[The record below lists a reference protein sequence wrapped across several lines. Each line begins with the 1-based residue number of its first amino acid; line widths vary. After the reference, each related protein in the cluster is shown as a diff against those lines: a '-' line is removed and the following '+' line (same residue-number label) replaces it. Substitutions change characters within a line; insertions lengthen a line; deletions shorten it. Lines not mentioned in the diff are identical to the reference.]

1 MNHTNKLPLEGVVVI
16 DLGQV
21 YQGPYAGFLMAQAGA
36 TVIKV
41 EPPNGEPVRH
51 RARISKG
58 NAVPFA
64 MLNAN
69 KRNISLNLKSPEG
82 VTVLKELAAK
92 ADVLIENYA
101 PGVLDRLG
109 VGYSVLSAINPRLI
123 YGSATGYG
131 LSGPNRDNLAMDLTV
146 QAVSGIMSVT
156 GFADGPP
163 VKAGPAIT
171 DFISGVHLYAGI
183 LTALYDRE
191 KSGRGRLVEIAMV
204 ETVYPAMASNLADV
218 FNRKAAAPR
227 TGNRHGG
234 LAEAPYNVYPASDGY
249 VAIISVNES
258 HWIGLARAMGRPEL
272 AEDPR
277 LKTVLDRL
285 KHIDLTDQIVSEWS
299 SQLTR
304 NEIAEICRAHR
315 VPCAAVRDLLEVT
328 EDNHLHARGMLRE
341 IEHPEYGDI
350 LVHRSPLVLHDTAA
364 PEYIPSARLGR
375 AQRRDTLGI
384 SRSVCRRD
392 RRVAPVRRHFAGVTA
407 STPCQTRTSFRIRR
421 RHASRISKPANSK
434 KERHGQTV

>member
-1 MNHTNKLPLEGVVVI
+1 LNHTNKLPLEGVVVI

-82 VTVLKELAAK
+82 MKVLKKLAAK

-109 VGYSVLSAINPRLI
+109 VGYSVLSAINPRLV

-131 LSGPNRDNLAMDLTV
+131 LSGPDRDNLAMDLTV

-285 KHIDLTDQIVSEWS
+285 KHIDLTDQIVSGWS

-328 EDNHLHARGMLRE
+328 EDHHLHARGMLRE

-350 LVHRSPLVLHDTAA
+350 LVHRSPLVLHDAA
-364 PEYIPSARLGR
+364 VPEYIPSARLGQHNGEILSEYLGLSTGEID
-375 AQRRDTLGI
+375 ALRRSGAI
-384 SRSVCRRD
+384 SQ
-392 RRVAPVRRHFAGVTA
+392 A
-407 STPCQTRTSFRIRR
+407 
-421 RHASRISKPANSK
+421 
-434 KERHGQTV
+434 

>member
-1 MNHTNKLPLEGVVVI
+1 MNSTNKLPLEGVVVI

-82 VTVLKELAAK
+82 VKVLKELAAK

-109 VGYSVLSAINPRLI
+109 IGYSVLSAINPRLV

-131 LSGPNRDNLAMDLTV
+131 LSGPDRDNLAMYLTV

-328 EDNHLHARGMLRE
+328 EDHHLHARGMLRE

-350 LVHRSPLVLHDTAA
+350 LVHRSPLVLHDTAV
-364 PEYIPSARLGR
+364 PEYIPSARLGQHNGEILSEYLGLSTGEID
-375 AQRRDTLGI
+375 ALRRSGAI
-384 SRSVCRRD
+384 SQ
-392 RRVAPVRRHFAGVTA
+392 A
-407 STPCQTRTSFRIRR
+407 
-421 RHASRISKPANSK
+421 
-434 KERHGQTV
+434 

>member
-82 VTVLKELAAK
+82 VAVLKGLAAK

-101 PGVLDRLG
+101 SGVLDRLG
-109 VGYSVLSAINPRLI
+109 VGYSVLSAINPRLV

-131 LSGPNRDNLAMDLTV
+131 LSGPDRDNLAMDLTV

-299 SQLTR
+299 SRLTR
-304 NEIAEICRAHR
+304 SEIVEICRGHR
-315 VPCAAVRDLLEVT
+315 VPCASVRDLLEVT
-328 EDNHLHARGMLRE
+328 EDRHLHARGMLRE

-350 LVHRSPLVLHDTAA
+350 LVHRSPLVLHDAA
-364 PEYIPSARLGR
+364 TPEYIPSARLGEHNGEILSEY
-375 AQRRDTLGI
+375 LGLSTGEIDALRHSGAI
-384 SRSVCRRD
+384 SQ
-392 RRVAPVRRHFAGVTA
+392 A
-407 STPCQTRTSFRIRR
+407 
-421 RHASRISKPANSK
+421 
-434 KERHGQTV
+434 

>member
-1 MNHTNKLPLEGVVVI
+1 LNSTNKLPLEGVVVI

-109 VGYSVLSAINPRLI
+109 IGYSVLSAINPRLV

-131 LSGPNRDNLAMDLTV
+131 LSGPDRDNLAMDLTV

-328 EDNHLHARGMLRE
+328 EDHHLHARGMLRE

-350 LVHRSPLVLHDTAA
+350 LVHRSPLVLHDAA
-364 PEYIPSARLGR
+364 VPEYIPSARLGQHNGEILSEYLGLSTGEID
-375 AQRRDTLGI
+375 ALRRSGAI
-384 SRSVCRRD
+384 SQ
-392 RRVAPVRRHFAGVTA
+392 A
-407 STPCQTRTSFRIRR
+407 
-421 RHASRISKPANSK
+421 
-434 KERHGQTV
+434 

>member
-1 MNHTNKLPLEGVVVI
+1 MNSTSKLPLAGVVVI

-82 VTVLKELAAK
+82 VKVLKELAAQ

-131 LSGPNRDNLAMDLTV
+131 LSGPDRDNLAMDLTV

-171 DFISGVHLYAGI
+171 DFLSGVHLYAGI

-191 KSGRGRLVEIAMV
+191 RSGRGRLVEIAMV

-234 LAEAPYNVYPASDGY
+234 LAEAPYNVYPALDGY
-249 VAIISVNES
+249 VAVISVSES
-258 HWIGLARAMGRPEL
+258 HWAGLTRAMGRPEL
-272 AEDPR
+272 AGDPR
-277 LKTVLDRL
+277 FNTVLARL
-285 KHIDLTDQIVSEWS
+285 KHIDLTDEIVSEWS
-299 SQLTR
+299 SRLTR
-304 NEIAEICRAHR
+304 GEITELCRANR

-328 EDNHLHARGMLRE
+328 EDKHLHARGMLRE
-341 IEHPEYGDI
+341 IVHPEYGDI
-350 LVHRSPLVLHDTAA
+350 LVHRSPLVLHDTAT
-364 PEYIPSARLGR
+364 PEYIPSARLGQHNEEVLSEYLGLSSGEIDALR
-375 AQRRDTLGI
+375 QSGTIAQ
-384 SRSVCRRD
+384 
-392 RRVAPVRRHFAGVTA
+392 A
-407 STPCQTRTSFRIRR
+407 
-421 RHASRISKPANSK
+421 
-434 KERHGQTV
+434 

>member
-1 MNHTNKLPLEGVVVI
+1 MNATSKLPLAGVVVI

-82 VTVLKELAAK
+82 VKVLKELAAQ

-131 LSGPNRDNLAMDLTV
+131 LSGPDRDNLAMDLTV

-171 DFISGVHLYAGI
+171 DFLSGVHLYAGI

-191 KSGRGRLVEIAMV
+191 RSGRGRLVEIAMV

-234 LAEAPYNVYPASDGY
+234 LAEAPYNVYPALDGY
-249 VAIISVNES
+249 VAIISVSES
-258 HWIGLARAMGRPEL
+258 HWAGLTRAMGRPEL
-272 AEDPR
+272 AGDPR
-277 LKTVLDRL
+277 FNTVLARL
-285 KHIDLTDQIVSEWS
+285 KHIDLTDEIVSEWS
-299 SQLTR
+299 SRLTR
-304 NEIAEICRAHR
+304 GEITELCRANR

-328 EDNHLHARGMLRE
+328 EDKHLHARGMLRE
-341 IEHPEYGDI
+341 IFHPEYGHI
-350 LVHRSPLVLHDTAA
+350 LVHRSPLVLHDTTT
-364 PEYIPSARLGR
+364 PEYIPSARLGQHNEEVLSEYLGLSSGEIDALR
-375 AQRRDTLGI
+375 QSGTIAQ
-384 SRSVCRRD
+384 
-392 RRVAPVRRHFAGVTA
+392 A
-407 STPCQTRTSFRIRR
+407 
-421 RHASRISKPANSK
+421 
-434 KERHGQTV
+434 

>member
-1 MNHTNKLPLEGVVVI
+1 MDNNKRLPLDGVTVI

-21 YQGPYAGFLMAQAGA
+21 YQGPYCGFLMAQAGA

-82 VTVLKELAAK
+82 AGILKELAAK

-109 VGYSVLSAINPRLI
+109 VGYSALSAINPRLI

-131 LSGPNRDNLAMDLTV
+131 LSGPARDNLAMDLTI

-249 VAIISVNES
+249 VAIISVNEA
-258 HWIGLARAMGRPEL
+258 HWAGLTRAMGRPEL
-272 AEDPR
+272 ADDIR
-277 LKTVLDRL
+277 FKTVLDRL
-285 KHIDLTDQIVSEWS
+285 KHIDLTDQIVSDWS

-304 NEIAEICRAHR
+304 DEITELCRANR
-315 VPCAAVRDLLEVT
+315 VPCAAVRDLREVT
-328 EDNHLHARGMLRE
+328 EDKHLHARSMLRE
-341 IEHPEYGDI
+341 IDHPEYGDI

-364 PEYIPSARLGR
+364 PDYIPSARLGQHNGEILSEYLGLSESEIDALR
-375 AQRRDTLGI
+375 HSGAIAQ
-384 SRSVCRRD
+384 
-392 RRVAPVRRHFAGVTA
+392 A
-407 STPCQTRTSFRIRR
+407 
-421 RHASRISKPANSK
+421 
-434 KERHGQTV
+434 

>member
-1 MNHTNKLPLEGVVVI
+1 LNQPNKLPLEGVVVI

-82 VTVLKELAAK
+82 VKVLKELAAK

-109 VGYSVLSAINPRLI
+109 AGYSVLSAINPRLV

-131 LSGPNRDNLAMDLTV
+131 LSGPDRDNLAMDLTV

-258 HWIGLARAMGRPEL
+258 HWIGLTRAMGRPEL

-304 NEIAEICRAHR
+304 NEIAEICRANR

-328 EDNHLHARGMLRE
+328 EDNHLHARSMLRK
-341 IEHPEYGDI
+341 IDHPEYGDI

-364 PEYIPSARLGR
+364 PEYIPSARLGEHNGEILS
-375 AQRRDTLGI
+375 DYLGLSAGEIDALRQSGAI
-384 SRSVCRRD
+384 SQ
-392 RRVAPVRRHFAGVTA
+392 A
-407 STPCQTRTSFRIRR
+407 
-421 RHASRISKPANSK
+421 
-434 KERHGQTV
+434 

>member
-1 MNHTNKLPLEGVVVI
+1 MNQSSKLPLEGVVVI

-82 VTVLKELAAK
+82 VKVLKELAAK

-109 VGYSVLSAINPRLI
+109 AGYSVLSAINPRLV

-234 LAEAPYNVYPASDGY
+234 LAESPYNVYPASDGY

-258 HWIGLARAMGRPEL
+258 HWIGLTRAMGRPEL

-304 NEIAEICRAHR
+304 NEIAEVCRANR

-328 EDNHLHARGMLRE
+328 EDDHLHARGMLRK
-341 IEHPEYGDI
+341 IDHPEYGDI

-364 PEYIPSARLGR
+364 PEYIPSARLGEHNGEILS
-375 AQRRDTLGI
+375 DYLGLSAGEIDALRQSGAI
-384 SRSVCRRD
+384 SQ
-392 RRVAPVRRHFAGVTA
+392 A
-407 STPCQTRTSFRIRR
+407 
-421 RHASRISKPANSK
+421 
-434 KERHGQTV
+434 

>member
-1 MNHTNKLPLEGVVVI
+1 V
-16 DLGQV
+16 
-21 YQGPYAGFLMAQAGA
+21 

-82 VTVLKELAAK
+82 AKVLKELAAK

-109 VGYSVLSAINPRLI
+109 VGYSVLGAINPRLI

-131 LSGPNRDNLAMDLTV
+131 LSGPDRDNLAMDLTV

-299 SQLTR
+299 SRLTR

-350 LVHRSPLVLHDTAA
+350 LVHRSPLVLHDAAA
-364 PEYIPSARLGR
+364 PEYIPSARLG
-375 AQRRDTLGI
+375 QHNSEILSEYLGLSVGEIDALRQSGAI
-384 SRSVCRRD
+384 SQ
-392 RRVAPVRRHFAGVTA
+392 A
-407 STPCQTRTSFRIRR
+407 
-421 RHASRISKPANSK
+421 
-434 KERHGQTV
+434 

>member
-1 MNHTNKLPLEGVVVI
+1 MDNNRKLPLDGVIVI

-82 VTVLKELAAK
+82 AGILKELAAK

-109 VGYSVLSAINPRLI
+109 VGYAALSATNPRLI

-131 LSGPNRDNLAMDLTV
+131 LSGPSRDNLAMDLTI

-218 FNRKAAAPR
+218 FNRKAAAP
-227 TGNRHGG
+227 
-234 LAEAPYNVYPASDGY
+234 AP
-249 VAIISVNES
+249 AI
-258 HWIGLARAMGRPEL
+258 
-272 AEDPR
+272 
-277 LKTVLDRL
+277 
-285 KHIDLTDQIVSEWS
+285 
-299 SQLTR
+299 
-304 NEIAEICRAHR
+304 
-315 VPCAAVRDLLEVT
+315 
-328 EDNHLHARGMLRE
+328 
-341 IEHPEYGDI
+341 
-350 LVHRSPLVLHDTAA
+350 
-364 PEYIPSARLGR
+364 
-375 AQRRDTLGI
+375 
-384 SRSVCRRD
+384 
-392 RRVAPVRRHFAGVTA
+392 VTA
-407 STPCQTRTSFRIRR
+407 GSLRRPTMSIPHPTGMSPSSASTNPTG
-421 RHASRISKPANSK
+421 PD
-434 KERHGQTV
+434 

>member
-1 MNHTNKLPLEGVVVI
+1 MNSEGNLPLAGITVL

-51 RARISKG
+51 RTRISKG

-82 VTVLKELAAK
+82 KQLLKGLAAR

-109 VGYSVLSAINPRLI
+109 IGYAELSKINPRLI

-131 LSGPNRDNLAMDLTV
+131 LSGPDRDNLAMDLTV
-146 QAVSGIMSVT
+146 QAASGIMSVT
-156 GFADGPP
+156 GFPDSPP

-171 DFISGVHLYAGI
+171 DFISGVHLYAGV
-183 LTALYDRE
+183 LTALFNRE
-191 KSGRGRLVEIAMV
+191 KTGRGQLVEIAMV

-234 LAEAPYNVYPASDGY
+234 LAEAPYNVYPAIEGH

-258 HWIGLARAMGRPEL
+258 HWLGLTKAMDRPEL
-272 AEDPR
+272 ADDPR
-277 LKTVLDRL
+277 FRTVLDRL
-285 KHIDLTDQIVSEWS
+285 KHIDATDEVVTAWS
-299 SQLTR
+299 CRLTR
-304 NEIAEICRAHR
+304 AEITEKCRQHK
-315 VPCAAVRDLLEVT
+315 VPCAPVRNLLEVT
-328 EDNHLHARGMLRE
+328 QDRHLHERGMLRE
-341 IEHPEYGDI
+341 IVHPEYGDI
-350 LVHRSPLVLHDTAA
+350 LVHRSPLVLHDAA
-364 PEYIPSARLGR
+364 TPDYVPSAGLGEHNSEVL
-375 AQRRDTLGI
+375 AQYLGLSAAEI
-384 SRSVCRRD
+384 VDLRQAGAIAQAQGGTPSAAAF
-392 RRVAPVRRHFAGVTA
+392 APAAV
-407 STPCQTRTSFRIRR
+407 QE
-421 RHASRISKPANSK
+421 K
-434 KERHGQTV
+434 

>member
-1 MNHTNKLPLEGVVVI
+1 LNHTNKLPLEGVVVI

-82 VTVLKELAAK
+82 MKVLKKLAAK

-109 VGYSVLSAINPRLI
+109 IGYSVLSAINPRLV

-131 LSGPNRDNLAMDLTV
+131 LSGPDRDNLAMDLTV

-285 KHIDLTDQIVSEWS
+285 KHIDLTDQIVSGWS

-328 EDNHLHARGMLRE
+328 EDHHLHARGMLRE

-350 LVHRSPLVLHDTAA
+350 LVHRSPLVLHDAA
-364 PEYIPSARLGR
+364 VPEYIPSARLG
-375 AQRRDTLGI
+375 QHNGEILSEYLGLSTGEINALRKSGAI
-384 SRSVCRRD
+384 SQ
-392 RRVAPVRRHFAGVTA
+392 A
-407 STPCQTRTSFRIRR
+407 
-421 RHASRISKPANSK
+421 
-434 KERHGQTV
+434 

>member
-1 MNHTNKLPLEGVVVI
+1 LNSTNKLPLEGVVVI

-82 VTVLKELAAK
+82 VKVLKELAAK

-109 VGYSVLSAINPRLI
+109 IGYSVLSAINPRLV

-131 LSGPNRDNLAMDLTV
+131 LSGPDRDNLAMDLTV

-328 EDNHLHARGMLRE
+328 EDHHLHARGMLRE

-350 LVHRSPLVLHDTAA
+350 LVHRSPLVLHDTAV
-364 PEYIPSARLGR
+364 PEYIPSARLGQHNGEILSEYLGLSTGEID
-375 AQRRDTLGI
+375 ALRRSGAI
-384 SRSVCRRD
+384 SQ
-392 RRVAPVRRHFAGVTA
+392 A
-407 STPCQTRTSFRIRR
+407 
-421 RHASRISKPANSK
+421 
-434 KERHGQTV
+434 

>member
-1 MNHTNKLPLEGVVVI
+1 MNQSSKLPLEGVVVI

-82 VTVLKELAAK
+82 VQVLKELAAK

-109 VGYSVLSAINPRLI
+109 AGYSVLSAINPRLV

-258 HWIGLARAMGRPEL
+258 HWIGLTRAMGRPEL

-304 NEIAEICRAHR
+304 NEIAEICRANR

-328 EDNHLHARGMLRE
+328 EDNHLHARGMLRK
-341 IEHPEYGDI
+341 IDHPEYGDI

-364 PEYIPSARLGR
+364 PEYIPSARLGEHNGEILS
-375 AQRRDTLGI
+375 DYLGLSAGEIDALRQSGAI
-384 SRSVCRRD
+384 SQ
-392 RRVAPVRRHFAGVTA
+392 A
-407 STPCQTRTSFRIRR
+407 
-421 RHASRISKPANSK
+421 
-434 KERHGQTV
+434 

>member
-82 VTVLKELAAK
+82 VKVLKKLAAK

-258 HWIGLARAMGRPEL
+258 HWIGLTRAMGRPEL

-328 EDNHLHARGMLRE
+328 EDHHLHARGMLRE

-350 LVHRSPLVLHDTAA
+350 LVHRSPLVLHDAA
-364 PEYIPSARLGR
+364 VPEYIPSARLG
-375 AQRRDTLGI
+375 QHNGEILSEYLGLSTGEIDALRKSGAI
-384 SRSVCRRD
+384 SQ
-392 RRVAPVRRHFAGVTA
+392 A
-407 STPCQTRTSFRIRR
+407 
-421 RHASRISKPANSK
+421 
-434 KERHGQTV
+434 

>member
-1 MNHTNKLPLEGVVVI
+1 LPLEGVVVI

-41 EPPNGEPVRH
+41 EPPTGEPVRH

-109 VGYSVLSAINPRLI
+109 AGYSVLSAINPRLV

-131 LSGPNRDNLAMDLTV
+131 LSGPDRDNLAMDLTV

-204 ETVYPAMASNLADV
+204 EAVYPAMASNLADV

-234 LAEAPYNVYPASDGY
+234 LAEAPYNVYPASDGF

-277 LKTVLDRL
+277 LRTVLDRL

-299 SQLTR
+299 SRLTR
-304 NEIAEICRAHR
+304 NEIVEICRAHR
-315 VPCAAVRDLLEVT
+315 VPCASVRDLLEVT
-328 EDNHLHARGMLRE
+328 EDRHLHARGMLRQ

-350 LVHRSPLVLHDTAA
+350 LVHRSPLVLHEAA
-364 PEYIPSARLGR
+364 TPEYIPSARLGQHNSEILSEYLGLSTGEID
-375 AQRRDTLGI
+375 ALRRSGAI
-384 SRSVCRRD
+384 SQ
-392 RRVAPVRRHFAGVTA
+392 A
-407 STPCQTRTSFRIRR
+407 
-421 RHASRISKPANSK
+421 
-434 KERHGQTV
+434 

>member
-1 MNHTNKLPLEGVVVI
+1 MNSTNKLPLEGVVVI

-82 VTVLKELAAK
+82 VKVLKKLAAK

-109 VGYSVLSAINPRLI
+109 VGYSVLSAINPRLV

-328 EDNHLHARGMLRE
+328 EDHHLHARGMLRE

-350 LVHRSPLVLHDTAA
+350 LVHRSPLVLHDAA
-364 PEYIPSARLGR
+364 VPEYIPSARLG
-375 AQRRDTLGI
+375 QHNGEILSEYLGLSTGEIDALRKSGAI
-384 SRSVCRRD
+384 SQ
-392 RRVAPVRRHFAGVTA
+392 A
-407 STPCQTRTSFRIRR
+407 
-421 RHASRISKPANSK
+421 
-434 KERHGQTV
+434 

>member
-258 HWIGLARAMGRPEL
+258 HWTGLARAMGRPEL

-299 SQLTR
+299 SRLTR
-304 NEIAEICRAHR
+304 NEIVEICRAHR

-364 PEYIPSARLGR
+364 PEYIPSARLGQHNGEILSEYLGLS
-375 AQRRDTLGI
+375 AGEIDALRRSGAI
-384 SRSVCRRD
+384 SQ
-392 RRVAPVRRHFAGVTA
+392 A
-407 STPCQTRTSFRIRR
+407 
-421 RHASRISKPANSK
+421 
-434 KERHGQTV
+434 

>member
-1 MNHTNKLPLEGVVVI
+1 MNNNKKLPLEGVVVI

-82 VTVLKELAAK
+82 ANVLKELAAK

-101 PGVLDRLG
+101 AGVLDRLG

-131 LSGPNRDNLAMDLTV
+131 LSGPDRDNLAMDLTI
-146 QAVSGIMSVT
+146 QAVSGIMSIT

-191 KSGRGRLVEIAMV
+191 KTGRGRLVEIAMV

-218 FNRKAAAPR
+218 FNRKAAGPR

-258 HWIGLARAMGRPEL
+258 HWGGLTRAMGRPEL

-285 KHIDLTDQIVSEWS
+285 KHIDLTDRIVSEWS
-299 SQLTR
+299 SQLAR
-304 NEIAEICRAHR
+304 NEITELCRANR

-328 EDNHLHARGMLRE
+328 EDKHLHARGMLRE

-350 LVHRSPLVLHDTAA
+350 LVHRSPLVLHDTAT
-364 PEYIPSARLGR
+364 PEYIPSARLGEHNSEILSEYLGLSGGEIEALR
-375 AQRRDTLGI
+375 ASGAIAQ
-384 SRSVCRRD
+384 
-392 RRVAPVRRHFAGVTA
+392 A
-407 STPCQTRTSFRIRR
+407 
-421 RHASRISKPANSK
+421 
-434 KERHGQTV
+434 

>member
-1 MNHTNKLPLEGVVVI
+1 
-16 DLGQV
+16 
-21 YQGPYAGFLMAQAGA
+21 MAQAGA
-36 TVIKV
+36 TVIKI

-69 KRNISLNLKSPEG
+69 KRNVSLNLKSPEG
-82 VTVLKELAAK
+82 VEILKALAAR

-109 VGYSVLSAINPRLI
+109 VGYEVLSAINPRLV

-131 LSGPNRDNLAMDLTV
+131 LSGPDRDNLAMDLTI

-156 GFADGPP
+156 GFPDGPP

-183 LTALYDRE
+183 MTALYSRE
-191 KSGRGRLVEIAMV
+191 RTGKGQLVEIAMV

-218 FNRKAAAPR
+218 FNSKGPAPR

-258 HWIGLARAMGRPEL
+258 HWVALTRAMGRSDL
-272 AEDPR
+272 LDDPR
-277 LKTVLDRL
+277 FKTVLDRL
-285 KHIDLTDQIVSEWS
+285 KHIDLTDEIVSQWS
-299 SQLTR
+299 SRLTR
-304 NEIAEICRAHR
+304 SEIVEVCRQNK

-328 EDNHLHARGMLRE
+328 QDRHLHARGMLRE

-350 LVHRSPLVLHDTAA
+350 LVHRSPLVLHGAGTPD
-364 PEYIPSARLGR
+364 YIPSARLGEHNGEVLSHY
-375 AQRRDTLGI
+375 LGLSANEI
-384 SRSVCRRD
+384 D
-392 RRVAPVRRHFAGVTA
+392 GL
-407 STPCQTRTSFRIRR
+407 
-421 RHASRISKPANSK
+421 RHAGAIV
-434 KERHGQTV
+434 ER

>member
-1 MNHTNKLPLEGVVVI
+1 MNQPNKLPLEGVVVI

-82 VTVLKELAAK
+82 VKVLKELAAK

-109 VGYSVLSAINPRLI
+109 AGYSVLSAINPRLV

-258 HWIGLARAMGRPEL
+258 HWIGLTRAMGRPEL

-304 NEIAEICRAHR
+304 NEIAEICRANR

-328 EDNHLHARGMLRE
+328 EDNHLHARGMLRK
-341 IEHPEYGDI
+341 IDHPEYGDI

-364 PEYIPSARLGR
+364 PEYIPSARLGEHNGEILS
-375 AQRRDTLGI
+375 DYLGLSAGEIDALRQSGAI
-384 SRSVCRRD
+384 SQ
-392 RRVAPVRRHFAGVTA
+392 A
-407 STPCQTRTSFRIRR
+407 
-421 RHASRISKPANSK
+421 
-434 KERHGQTV
+434 

>member
-1 MNHTNKLPLEGVVVI
+1 MKHTNKLPLEGVVVI

-82 VTVLKELAAK
+82 VKVLKELAAK

-277 LKTVLDRL
+277 LRTVLDRL
-285 KHIDLTDQIVSEWS
+285 KHIDLTDQILSEWS

-304 NEIAEICRAHR
+304 NEIVEICRAHR
-315 VPCAAVRDLLEVT
+315 VPCASVRDLLEVT
-328 EDNHLHARGMLRE
+328 EDRHLHARGMLRQ

-364 PEYIPSARLGR
+364 PEYIPSARLGEHNGEILSEY
-375 AQRRDTLGI
+375 LGLSTGEIDALRQCGAI
-384 SRSVCRRD
+384 SQ
-392 RRVAPVRRHFAGVTA
+392 A
-407 STPCQTRTSFRIRR
+407 
-421 RHASRISKPANSK
+421 
-434 KERHGQTV
+434 

>member
-1 MNHTNKLPLEGVVVI
+1 MNSTNKLPLEGVVVI

-58 NAVPFA
+58 NSVPFA

-69 KRNISLNLKSPEG
+69 KRNISLNLKSPDG
-82 VTVLKELAAK
+82 VKVLKELAAR

-109 VGYSVLSAINPRLI
+109 VGYSVLNAINPRLI

-131 LSGPNRDNLAMDLTV
+131 LSGPNRDNLAMDLTI

-299 SQLTR
+299 SRLTR
-304 NEIAEICRAHR
+304 NEIVEICRAHR
-315 VPCAAVRDLLEVT
+315 VPCASVRDLLEVT
-328 EDNHLHARGMLRE
+328 EDRHLHARGMLRE

-350 LVHRSPLVLHDTAA
+350 LVHRSPLVLHDTEA
-364 PEYIPSARLGR
+364 PEYVPSARLG
-375 AQRRDTLGI
+375 QHNGEILSEYLGLSTGEIDALRLSGAI
-384 SRSVCRRD
+384 SQ
-392 RRVAPVRRHFAGVTA
+392 A
-407 STPCQTRTSFRIRR
+407 
-421 RHASRISKPANSK
+421 
-434 KERHGQTV
+434 

>member
-1 MNHTNKLPLEGVVVI
+1 MNSTNKLPLEGVVVI

-82 VTVLKELAAK
+82 VKVLKELAAK

-109 VGYSVLSAINPRLI
+109 IGYSVLSAINPRLV

-131 LSGPNRDNLAMDLTV
+131 LSGPDRDNLAMDLTV

-258 HWIGLARAMGRPEL
+258 HWTGFGKRFFDKVGRMPTMVQAGMYSATL
-272 AEDPR
+272 HY
-277 LKTVLDRL
+277 LKAV
-285 KHIDLTDQIVSEWS
+285 E
-299 SQLTR
+299 
-304 NEIAEICRAHR
+304 
-315 VPCAAVRDLLEVT
+315 AAGTL
-328 EDNHLHARGMLRE
+328 
-341 IEHPEYGDI
+341 
-350 LVHRSPLVLHDTAA
+350 DTAA
-364 PEYIPSARLGR
+364 VLARFRSLPVNDFFSEKGYVREDGMHIHDYYLLRAKTVEQSKGPWDFYDVVATVPADDANIP
-375 AQRRDTLGI
+375 RD
-384 SRSVCRRD
+384 
-392 RRVAPVRRHFAGVTA
+392 
-407 STPCQTRTSFRIRR
+407 Q
-421 RHASRISKPANSK
+421 SKCALMK
-434 KERHGQTV
+434 KS

>member
-1 MNHTNKLPLEGVVVI
+1 
-16 DLGQV
+16 
-21 YQGPYAGFLMAQAGA
+21 
-36 TVIKV
+36 
-41 EPPNGEPVRH
+41 
-51 RARISKG
+51 
-58 NAVPFA
+58 

-109 VGYSVLSAINPRLI
+109 VGYSVLSAINPRLV

-131 LSGPNRDNLAMDLTV
+131 LSGPDRDNLAMDLTV

-285 KHIDLTDQIVSEWS
+285 KHIDLTDQILSEWS
-299 SQLTR
+299 SRLTR
-304 NEIAEICRAHR
+304 NEIVEICRAHR
-315 VPCAAVRDLLEVT
+315 VPCASVRDLLEVT
-328 EDNHLHARGMLRE
+328 EDRHLHARGMLRE
-341 IEHPEYGDI
+341 IEHPEYGGI
-350 LVHRSPLVLHDTAA
+350 LVHRSPLVLHDAA
-364 PEYIPSARLGR
+364 TPEYIPSARLG
-375 AQRRDTLGI
+375 QHNSEILSEYLGLSTGEIDALRQCGAI
-384 SRSVCRRD
+384 SQ
-392 RRVAPVRRHFAGVTA
+392 A
-407 STPCQTRTSFRIRR
+407 
-421 RHASRISKPANSK
+421 
-434 KERHGQTV
+434 

>member
-1 MNHTNKLPLEGVVVI
+1 MNSTNKLPLEGVVVI

-82 VTVLKELAAK
+82 VKILKKLAAK

-109 VGYSVLSAINPRLI
+109 VGYSVLSAINPRLV

-328 EDNHLHARGMLRE
+328 EDHHLHARGMLRE

-350 LVHRSPLVLHDTAA
+350 LVHRSPLVLHDAA
-364 PEYIPSARLGR
+364 VPEYIPSARLG
-375 AQRRDTLGI
+375 QHNGEILSEYLGLSTGEIDALRKSGAI
-384 SRSVCRRD
+384 SQ
-392 RRVAPVRRHFAGVTA
+392 A
-407 STPCQTRTSFRIRR
+407 
-421 RHASRISKPANSK
+421 
-434 KERHGQTV
+434 